1 MNFIIASEKKW
12 NKNLVGKLNQSTP
25 FTWESINKKE
35 DLSID
40 HLRKINPNKIFFP
53 HWSYIIPKEIY
64 NRFECVVFHMTDLP
78 YGRGGSPL
86 QNLIL
91 RGHKSTQVSA
101 LKVGDGIDTG
111 DIYLKS
117 PLSLEG
123 TAKEIFERAND
134 IISEQIITIVDRD
147 LVPKQQT
154 GEPTIFKRRMPKD
167 SNISELNEV
176 EDIYDYIRMLDAEG
190 YPKAFIETKNFKFE
204 FNAAE
209 KVDNNSL
216 TANVRIIKK

>member
-40 HLRKINPNKIFFP
+40 HLKKINPNKIFFP